1 MRRKVASVALGL
13 VVAAGVAHA
22 QEADDSIAARL
33 VEHARDI
40 AYAHATPKSA
50 RCAGPRF
57 LEAVDWLVGRR
68 PGDGR
73 LLVLAAELHAGLAY
87 ALYHEDD
94 PERAKAH
101 YRIAWDDACRALDAR
116 GPFSEATRT
125 GGKRLAEELKGRWDV
140 DAPAL
145 YWAAF
150 SLGARLDLERDAV
163 ETLADLP
170 AVRAIL
176 ARVRELAPGYEHGSP
191 EFLLAHDHA
200 MRGRG
205 MGGSVEEMK
214 ALFDEA
220 LAASENR
227 YLPARVAYA
236 RDYAV
241 ASQDRE
247 LFEETLREVLSTP
260 PEVLPE
266 RAFANRV
273 AQDEARR
280 LLERTTDFFPGND

>member
-1 MRRKVASVALGL
+1 MRLVIAFVALGL
-13 VVAAGVAHA
+13 VVTAGAAYA
-22 QEADDSIAARL
+22 QEADDSVVASL
-33 VEHARDI
+33 VEHARDL
-40 AYAHATPKSA
+40 AYAHATPESA
-50 RCAGPRF
+50 RCLGPGL
-57 LEAVDWLVGRR
+57 LEAVDWLVERR
-68 PGDGR
+68 PEDGR
-73 LLVLAAELHAGLAY
+73 LLVLAAELHAGLGY
-87 ALYHEDD
+87 ALYHEDG

-101 YRIAWDDACRALDAR
+101 YRLAWDFACRALDAR
-116 GPFSEATRT
+116 GPFSEAART
-125 GGKRLAEELKGRWDV
+125 GGKDLADELKGRWDV

-150 SLGARLDLERDAV
+150 SLGARLDLEREAV
-163 ETLADLP
+163 ETLGDLP
-170 AVRAIL
+170 SVRQIL
-176 ARVRELAPGYEHGSP
+176 ARVRELAPRFEYGSP
-191 EFLLAHDHA
+191 ELLLAHDHA

-214 ALFDEA
+214 ALLEEA
-220 LAASENR
+220 LATSENR

-241 ASQDRE
+241 AVQDRG

-273 AQDEARR
+273 AQQQARR
-280 LLERTTDFFPGND
+280 LLDRAGDYFPEDD